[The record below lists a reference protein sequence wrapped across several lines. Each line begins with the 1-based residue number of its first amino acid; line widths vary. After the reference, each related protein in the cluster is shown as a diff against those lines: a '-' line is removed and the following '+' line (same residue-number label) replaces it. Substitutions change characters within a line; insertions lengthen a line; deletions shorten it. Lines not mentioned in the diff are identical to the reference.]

1 MISALIT
8 QLKFVATYLVPSLY
22 PSLLFA
28 FSAVLAVFTA
38 PFPGSEWPFVLNAI
52 AWLGVLTI
60 AATFALTL
68 KKLFGRRPP
77 LDEIL
82 SGLVTVASLKEFREE
97 QGRRDAGL
105 ETQIA
110 AVHDETETA
119 FNAAFTREGDRERDI
134 REMRD
139 ILSRL
144 QERTETHIRK
154 LDQYDGRFD
163 LLLRRFGSF
172 GEQT

>member
-1 MISALIT
+1 MISAMIT

-28 FSAVLAVFTA
+28 LSTVLAAFTA

-82 SGLVTVASLKEFREE
+82 SGLVSTKSLKDHQEE
-97 QGRRDAGL
+97 QHLRHRGL
-105 ETQIA
+105 EEQIGKVRHDTSDALMA
-110 AVHDETETA
+110 ALKRGE
-119 FNAAFTREGDRERDI
+119 ERDRLI
-134 REMRD
+134 SGLTEV
-139 ILSRL
+139 ISRL
-144 QERTETHIRK
+144 QERTENHIRK
-154 LDQYDGRFD
+154 FDQLDSKLDRALERIGQRGQR
-163 LLLRRFGSF
+163 
-172 GEQT
+172 

>member
-1 MISALIT
+1 MISAMIT
-8 QLKFVATYLVPSLY
+8 QIKFVATYLVPSLY

-28 FSAVLAVFTA
+28 LSTVLAAFTA

-82 SGLVTVASLKEFREE
+82 SGLVSVKSLNDFQQEQHNRHRGMEE
-97 QGRRDAGL
+97 QISKLRHDTSDALMTAINRGENRDRLISGL
-105 ETQIA
+105 HEVI
-110 AVHDETETA
+110 
-119 FNAAFTREGDRERDI
+119 
-134 REMRD
+134 
-139 ILSRL
+139 SRL
-144 QERTETHIRK
+144 QERTENHIRK
-154 LDQYDGRFD
+154 FDQLDSKLDRALERIGQRGQR
-163 LLLRRFGSF
+163 
-172 GEQT
+172 